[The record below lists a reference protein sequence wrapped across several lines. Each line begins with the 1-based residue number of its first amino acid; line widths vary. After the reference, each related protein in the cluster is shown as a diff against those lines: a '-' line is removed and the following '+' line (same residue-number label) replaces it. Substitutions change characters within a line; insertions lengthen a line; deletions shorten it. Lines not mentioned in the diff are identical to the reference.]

1 MECQYDMF
9 EKESENVAL
18 RRELDE
24 TKREFRRI
32 TRALFAKVTE
42 LGYHVLALHEA
53 LEETSGAEEE
63 TSKIVTPKE
72 WVV

>member
-9 EKESENVAL
+9 EKESELFAV
-18 RRELDE
+18 RRELAE
-24 TKREFRRI
+24 VKREFRKT
-32 TRALFAKVTE
+32 TRALFGKVTE
-42 LGYHVLALHEA
+42 LGYLVLALHEA

-63 TSKIVTPKE
+63 ASKIVTPKE